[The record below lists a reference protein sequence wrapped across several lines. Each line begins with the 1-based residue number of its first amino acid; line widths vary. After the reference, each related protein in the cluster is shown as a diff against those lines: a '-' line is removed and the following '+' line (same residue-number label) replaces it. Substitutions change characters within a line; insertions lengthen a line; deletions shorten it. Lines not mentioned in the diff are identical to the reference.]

1 MKEFFIP
8 CVCTKLGCIGQMT
21 VTVEGGRVE
30 MSPGE
35 CYMED
40 LKPAMDYARAQITG
54 HPRIV
59 GGFIQIRADMT
70 TVVKSSDRAMPSF
83 RAEPPSSDR
92 KGSVA

>member
-1 MKEFFIP
+1 MREFFVP
-8 CVCTKLGCIGQMT
+8 CVCTTPGCIGQMT
-21 VTVEGGRVE
+21 VTVDGCRVE

-40 LKPAMDYARAQITG
+40 LQPAIEAARAGVNGT
-54 HPRIV
+54 PRIV

-92 KGSVA
+92 KGSGA